1 MQLLVI
7 LGILFAAG
15 AVVFALQNNAPA
27 TVVFLL
33 WRFDGSLAIVLLLAV
48 ALGAIIVALFSTPA
62 TLKAQWIAVRQRR
75 EIASLH
81 ESNAE
86 LKTKIAELERRI
98 ADLSSPSSNT

>member
-48 ALGAIIVALFSTPA
+48 TLGAIIVAFVWGIATKASLRVDVIRDRA
-62 TLKAQWIAVRQRR
+62 TLAR
-75 EIASLH
+75 EI
-81 ESNAE
+81 
-86 LKTKIAELERRI
+86 IARSDSVGI
-98 ADLSSPSSNT
+98 